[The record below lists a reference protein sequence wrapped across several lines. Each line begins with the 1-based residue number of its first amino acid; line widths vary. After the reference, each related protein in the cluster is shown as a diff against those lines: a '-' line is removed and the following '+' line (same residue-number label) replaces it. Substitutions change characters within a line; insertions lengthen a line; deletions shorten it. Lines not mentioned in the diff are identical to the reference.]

1 MSHLNYNLV
10 SSKRNLDV
18 FLSKDSDSWKWGP
31 TCFMGRGQLTLESSK
46 LISTAERSLRIRGQ
60 GSQGGGGT
68 LNKSVKYSN
77 KAN

>member
-1 MSHLNYNLV
+1 MYFYRRIRIHENGAQLAL
-10 SSKRNLDV
+10 
-18 FLSKDSDSWKWGP
+18 W
-31 TCFMGRGQLTLESSK
+31 GQLTLESSK